1 MSTRYFF
8 ALACERAQRATGATG
23 AQLHTF
29 VPGMEHGSVATRQV
43 RLGLLA
49 CLTLLGVACA
59 PTLPQSASTT
69 TATAGVAA
77 TAAPTR
83 QHRGGSQGN
92 GTSAGPVVRIGA
104 ALSLTGSAR
113 MFGAAQRSGIKL
125 AQDEINAAQM
135 LGKTRLE
142 VVIEDDGSDRE
153 QASAVFGRFI
163 ENSHVLAIIGPTLSN
178 TALSVDP
185 LAQQA
190 GVPVLAISNSANSLT
205 EIGDFIF
212 RDSLSESQLTPLTT
226 RLVRSRLKVHQAA
239 LLYTDTDPNRAGSR
253 GFKAALQALG
263 VQIAAEQTFEPDQT
277 DFSPQLDE
285 IATSQPD
292 ALFIN
297 APSSVAAPIL
307 IQARQHGFKSVPI
320 IGSNAFNSD
329 TVLRSAGEAAEG
341 LIVGSAWSA
350 SNPTARNQQFIQSYH
365 ARYGV
370 DPDQLAAQA
379 YTGVYLV
386 ATALRDAGSTSDPR
400 AVRDALERIKQL
412 DTPLGAFS
420 FNASR
425 DPDYLPTVQIVR
437 HGRLQVY

>member
-1 MSTRYFF
+1 
-8 ALACERAQRATGATG
+8 
-23 AQLHTF
+23 
-29 VPGMEHGSVATRQV
+29 
-43 RLGLLA
+43 
-49 CLTLLGVACA
+49 
-59 PTLPQSASTT
+59 
-69 TATAGVAA
+69 
-77 TAAPTR
+77 
-83 QHRGGSQGN
+83 
-92 GTSAGPVVRIGA
+92 
-104 ALSLTGSAR
+104 

-163 ENSHVLAIIGPTLSN
+163 ENSHVLAIIGPTLSD

-329 TVLRSAGEAAEG
+329 TVLRSAG
-341 LIVGSAWSA
+341 I
-350 SNPTARNQQFIQSYH
+350 R
-365 ARYGV
+365 
-370 DPDQLAAQA
+370 
-379 YTGVYLV
+379 
-386 ATALRDAGSTSDPR
+386 
-400 AVRDALERIKQL
+400 
-412 DTPLGAFS
+412 
-420 FNASR
+420 
-425 DPDYLPTVQIVR
+425 
-437 HGRLQVY
+437 GRSQRPVWGR